1 MEQLCGTLLCLLHAL
16 ITWRLT
22 QCNFNFIIKNYCFVH
37 LYSLSVEG
45 TDDVSRHTF
54 ETNDLIFMY
63 FHECKHDG
71 IPMCA

>member
-1 MEQLCGTLLCLLHAL
+1 MELLHGTLLCLLYAL

-45 TDDVSRHTF
+45 T
-54 ETNDLIFMY
+54 NAL
-63 FHECKHDG
+63 
-71 IPMCA
+71 CAL